1 MPSDIPD
8 EQLERVVRRA
18 VRAELDLLAGRVLWT
33 LLSVVGISVG
43 VGLVSMGLDAA
54 KWNFGTVVFTVLGI
68 WLVGLGIRTLLLKW
82 DLPPYYSENGLS

>member
-18 VRAELDLLAGRVLWT
+18 VRAELNLLVGRVLWT

-43 VGLVSMGLDAA
+43 FGLVTMGLDAA
-54 KWNFGTVVFTVLGI
+54 EWNPVTVAFTVLGI

-82 DLPPYYSENGLS
+82 NFPPYYSENSLS